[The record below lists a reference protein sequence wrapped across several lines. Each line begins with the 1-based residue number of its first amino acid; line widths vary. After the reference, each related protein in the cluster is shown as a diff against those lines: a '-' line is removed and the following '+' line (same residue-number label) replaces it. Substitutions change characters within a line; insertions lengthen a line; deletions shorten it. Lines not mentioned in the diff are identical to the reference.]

1 MGLLPTTARLGGRA
15 TTASAYFLGLPLG
28 LVDLGC
34 WSGTIEGKG
43 TAAKGMSVVCCLG
56 GRPGRRLRPL
66 ETDLG
71 LGGRPGLFS
80 VLDLKVPGGRPRP
93 LLTEAGG
100 CCCCCCCTGATSVVV
115 AVVVVGGGGTAVA
128 AVVVWRERK
137 TFCCWGLGLG
147 GRPRPLWVKGVKGR
161 CDSPDPVRVGGGGS
175 EEGSLYD
182 FLTMM
187 RRPADFKW
195 LRCCVNKVACCGG
208 RTCL

>member
-1 MGLLPTTARLGGRA
+1 
-15 TTASAYFLGLPLG
+15 
-28 LVDLGC
+28 
-34 WSGTIEGKG
+34 
-43 TAAKGMSVVCCLG
+43 
-56 GRPGRRLRPL
+56 LRPL

-93 LLTEAGG
+93 LLTGAGG
-100 CCCCCCCTGATSVVV
+100 CCST
-115 AVVVVGGGGTAVA
+115 VVVVGGGSTVAVVV
-128 AVVVWRERK
+128 VVVWRETK

-161 CDSPDPVRVGGGGS
+161 CDSPDLVRVGGGGS

-182 FLTMM
+182 FLTMT